1 MFRSGEN
8 QKPPAE
14 IGITILYCKSPRP
27 THQTVLGFIASVTR
41 QLVEQGKDH
50 SPLLIRAKEFKQK
63 HSGEE
68 KPATLEEYSKFLSEI
83 LDSFSKVYLMV
94 DALDEFAAPSQ
105 DRENLVKTLL
115 ELKHVAEGKLRLFI
129 TSRPASEIREK
140 LGIKSKVDICASD
153 PDIESYIDHRIAQYT
168 QVMEWVQ
175 RYPHLKNKMVTTVK
189 EKARHM

>member
-1 MFRSGEN
+1 
-8 QKPPAE
+8 
-14 IGITILYCKSPRP
+14 
-27 THQTVLGFIASVTR
+27 VTR
-41 QLVEQGKDH
+41 QLVEQGKDN

-94 DALDEFAAPSQ
+94 DALDEFAESSQ
-105 DRENLVKTLL
+105 DRKNLVKTLL
-115 ELKHVAEGKLRLFI
+115 ELKPAAEGKLRLFI
-129 TSRPASEIREK
+129 ASRPASEIREK
-140 LGIKSKVDICASD
+140 LGVQSKLDICASD

-175 RYPHLKNKMVTTVK
+175 RYPHLKNKMVITVK

>member
-1 MFRSGEN
+1 
-8 QKPPAE
+8 
-14 IGITILYCKSPRP
+14 
-27 THQTVLGFIASVTR
+27 
-41 QLVEQGKDH
+41 
-50 SPLLIRAKEFKQK
+50 
-63 HSGEE
+63 
-68 KPATLEEYSKFLSEI
+68 
-83 LDSFSKVYLMV
+83 MV
-94 DALDEFAAPSQ
+94 DALDEFAEPSQ

-115 ELKHVAEGKLRLFI
+115 ELKPVAEGKLRLFI